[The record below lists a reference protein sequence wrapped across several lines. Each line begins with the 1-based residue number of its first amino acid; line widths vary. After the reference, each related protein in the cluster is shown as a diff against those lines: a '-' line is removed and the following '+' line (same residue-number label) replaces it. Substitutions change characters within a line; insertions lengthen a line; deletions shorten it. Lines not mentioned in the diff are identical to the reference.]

1 MTAMRKL
8 LLTLAAAAALH
19 GQRFYPDDPLL
30 VEPPP
35 LDAGKPARR
44 KLSDWY
50 DLFWHL
56 LATPGEKQPRTG
68 PPIRARNVN
77 TLGDP
82 MDGAWYV
89 RRHYWRRMSIE
100 ELQRGAGGTAPPVFP
115 WTVVAAKGEG
125 ITPGFTV
132 IDATKRRFFIKLDPL
147 TNPEMM
153 TAAEVISAR
162 FFHALGYHVADE
174 YIVEFDPKDLVIQDR
189 LAFVNQHGIQ
199 RPFTRRNLTELLLK
213 APRLADGRYRCVASL
228 ALEGQ
233 PLGPF
238 RWFGTRSDDPNDTVP
253 HEHRRELRGAHVFFA
268 WLDHDDSRAINTL
281 DTLVTRDGRTFIRH
295 HLLDFGSTL
304 GSGSDKPNSPRSGAY
319 HFSWRD
325 SAIQVATLGLAVPD
339 WAKARYPRYPSL
351 GLFESKVFDPEKWL
365 PEYPNPALLNRLP
378 DDEFWAAKQ
387 VMHFTDGDIRAIVRT
402 GRLSDPQAEDYLVDC
417 LIERRD
423 KIGRAYFRKVLP
435 LDRFQV
441 RDGELAFEDLAATHG
456 LPSPA
461 PYEIVWRAF
470 DNQNGQPGETLG
482 RGPRIPPA
490 AARYLMAEISSS
502 ARPSQT
508 VRVWLRARSVVGVE
522 YAW

>member
-1 MTAMRKL
+1 MKKL
-8 LLTLAAAAALH
+8 LLVLAAAATLQA
-19 GQRFYPDDPLL
+19 QKFYPDDPLL
-30 VEPPP
+30 AEPPP
-35 LDAGKPARR
+35 RDAGKPARR

-50 DLFWHL
+50 DLFWHI
-56 LATPGEKQPRTG
+56 LATPGEKQPKSG

-89 RRHYWRRMSIE
+89 RRHFWRRMTIE
-100 ELQRGAGGTAPPVFP
+100 ELRRGAGGAAPPVFP

-132 IDATKRRFFIKLDPL
+132 IDATKRRFFIKLDPAS
-147 TNPEMM
+147 NPEMM
-153 TAAEVISAR
+153 TAAEVVSAR

-174 YIVEFDPKDLVIQDR
+174 YIVEFDPKDLRIQDR
-189 LAFVNQHGIQ
+189 LTFVNQHGIE
-199 RPFTRRNLTELLLK
+199 RPFTPRNLTELLLK
-213 APRLADGRYRCVASL
+213 APRLPGGRYRAVASL

-238 RWFGTRSDDPNDTVP
+238 RWFGTRADDPNDTIP
-253 HEHRRELRGAHVFFA
+253 HEHRRELRAAHVFFA
-268 WLDHDDSRAINTL
+268 WLAHDDSRAINTL
-281 DTLVTRDGRTFIRH
+281 DTLVMRGGKTHIRH

-319 HFSWRD
+319 HFSWRE
-325 SAIQVATLGLAVPD
+325 SAVQIASLGFAVPY
-339 WAKARYPRYPSL
+339 WAKARYPRFPSI
-351 GLFESKVFDPEKWL
+351 GLFESEVFDPEKWL

-387 VMHFTDGDIRAIVRT
+387 VMHFTDEEIRAIVRT
-402 GRLSDPQAEDYLVDC
+402 GRLSDPAAEDYLVRC

-435 LDRFQV
+435 IDRFAL
-441 RDGELAFEDLAATHG
+441 RGGELVFEDLAATHA

-461 PYEIVWRAF
+461 PYEISWRDF
-470 DNQNGQPGETLG
+470 DNAKVAPGAVLG
-482 RGPRIPPA
+482 GGPRIPA
-490 AARYLMAEISSS
+490 AASPYIMAEITAQS
-502 ARPSQT
+502 RPGQA
-508 VRVWLRARSVVGVE
+508 VRVWLHQGRVVGVE

>member
-50 DLFWHL
+50 DLFWHI

-68 PPIRARNVN
+68 PPIRAKNVN

-100 ELQRGAGGTAPPVFP
+100 ELQRGAGGMAPPVFP
-115 WTVVAAKGEG
+115 WTVIAAKGEG

-281 DTLVTRDGRTFIRH
+281 DTLVTRNGRTFIRH

-339 WAKARYPRYPSL
+339 WAKARYPDYPSL

-387 VMHFTDGDIRAIVRT
+387 VMHFTDDEIRAIVRT
-402 GRLSDPQAEDYLVDC
+402 GRLSDPQAEDYLVGC

-423 KIGRAYFRKVLP
+423 KIGRAYVRKVLP
-435 LDRFQV
+435 LDRFHV

-470 DNQNGQPGETLG
+470 DNQNGQPGEALG

-490 AARYLMAEISSS
+490 AARYLMAEISST
-502 ARPSQT
+502 ARPGQT
-508 VRVWLRARSVVGVE
+508 VHVWLRARSVVGVE

>member
-1 MTAMRKL
+1 MRKL
-8 LLTLAAAAALH
+8 LLTLAAATSLH

-56 LATPGEKQPRTG
+56 LATPGEKQPKTG

-89 RRHYWRRMSIE
+89 RRHYWRRMSLE

-132 IDATKRRFFIKLDPL
+132 IDATKRRFFIKLDPV

-153 TAAEVISAR
+153 TAAEVISSR

-174 YIVEFDPKDLVIQDR
+174 YIVEFHPRDLVIQDR
-189 LAFVNQHGIQ
+189 LTFVNEHGIQ
-199 RPFTRRNLTELLLK
+199 RPFSRRNLTELLLK
-213 APRLADGRYRCVASL
+213 APRLPDGRYRCVASL

-281 DTLVTRDGRTFIRH
+281 DTLVTRGGKTFIRH

-319 HFSWRD
+319 HFSWRE
-325 SAIQVATLGLAVPD
+325 SAIQMATLGLAIPY
-339 WAKARYPRYPSL
+339 WAKARYPDYPSL
-351 GLFESKVFDPEKWL
+351 GLFESRVFDPEKWL
-365 PEYPNPALLNRLP
+365 PEYPNPALLNRMP
-378 DDEFWAAKQ
+378 DDEFWAARQ
-387 VMHFTDGDIRAIVRT
+387 VMRFTDEEIRAIVRA
-402 GRLSDPQAEDYLVDC
+402 GRLSDPQAEDYLVRC

-435 LDRFQV
+435 LDRFHV
-441 RDGELAFEDLAATHG
+441 RNGELVFEDLAAAHG
-456 LPSPA
+456 LSSPA

-470 DNQNGQPGETLG
+470 DNRNGQPGETLG
-482 RGPRIPPA
+482 RGARIPPA
-490 AARYLMAEISSS
+490 PGEYLMAEISGF
-502 ARPSQT
+502 ARPRQT
-508 VRVWLRARSVVGVE
+508 VRVWLRGRTVVGVE
-522 YAW
+522 YGW

>member
-1 MTAMRKL
+1 MRTFAL
-8 LLTLAAAAALH
+8 LLAVPLLAPA
-19 GQRFYPDDPLL
+19 QKFYPDDPLL

-50 DLFWHL
+50 DMFWHI

-68 PPIRARNVN
+68 EPIRARNVN

-89 RRHYWRRMSIE
+89 RRHYWRRMTPE
-100 ELQRGAGGTAPPVFP
+100 ELARGVDGTRPPVFP

-132 IDATKRRFFIKLDPL
+132 IDATKRRFFIKLDPK

-162 FFHALGYHVADE
+162 FFHALGFHVADE
-174 YIVEFDPKDLVIQDR
+174 YIVEFHPRDLVIEDR
-189 LAFVNQHGIQ
+189 LTFVNRHGQQ
-199 RPFTRRNLTELLLK
+199 RPFTPRNLTELLLK
-213 APRLADGRYRCVASL
+213 APRLPDGRYRAVASL

-238 RWFGTRSDDPNDTVP
+238 RWFGTRADDPNDTVP
-253 HEHRRELRGAHVFFA
+253 HEHRRELRACHVFFA
-268 WLDHDDSRAINTL
+268 WLNHDDSRAINTL
-281 DTLVTRDGRTFIRH
+281 DTLVTREGKSFIRH

-319 HFSWRD
+319 LFDWRD
-325 SAIQVATLGLAVPD
+325 SLVQMATLGLDVPY
-339 WAKARYPRYPSL
+339 WARAHYPKYPSI

-378 DDEFWAAKQ
+378 DDEFWGAKQ
-387 VMHFTDGDIRAIVRT
+387 VMHFTDEEIRIIVRA
-402 GRLSDPQAEDYLVDC
+402 GRLSDARAEDYLVRC

-423 KIGRAYFRKVLP
+423 RIGRAYFRKVLP
-435 LDRFQV
+435 IDRFEV
-441 RDGELAFEDLAATHG
+441 RGGELVFEDLAATHG

-461 PYEIVWRAF
+461 PYEILWREF
-470 DNQNGQPGETLG
+470 DNRSGQAGAEIG
-482 RGPRIPPA
+482 RGPRVPA
-490 AARYLMAEISSS
+490 GGGPYRMAEIRAAS
-502 ARPSQT
+502 RPRQK
-508 VRVWLRARSVVGVE
+508 VYVWLRGQQVAGIERT
-522 YAW
+522 W

>member
-1 MTAMRKL
+1 MKKL
-8 LLTLAAAAALH
+8 LLILAAAATLQA
-19 GQRFYPDDPLL
+19 QRFYPDDPLL

-50 DLFWHL
+50 DLFWHI
-56 LATPGEKQPRTG
+56 LATPGEKQPKTG

-89 RRHYWRRMSIE
+89 RRHYWRRMTIG
-100 ELQRGAGGTAPPVFP
+100 ELQRGAGGTAPPVAP

-132 IDATKRRFFIKLDPL
+132 IDAARRRFFIKLDPK

-189 LAFVNQHGIQ
+189 LTFINQHGLE
-199 RPFTRRNLTELLLK
+199 RPFTRRNLAELLVK
-213 APRLADGRYRCVASL
+213 APRLGNGRYRAVASL

-238 RWFGTRSDDPNDTVP
+238 RWFGTRTDDPNDTVP
-253 HEHRRELRGAHVFFA
+253 HEHRRELRAAHVFFA

-281 DTLVTRDGRTFIRH
+281 DTLITRGGKTHIRH

-319 HFSWRD
+319 HFSWREA
-325 SAIQVATLGLAVPD
+325 AIQMASLGFVIPY
-339 WAKARYPRYPSL
+339 WAKARYPRYSSI
-351 GLFESKVFDPEKWL
+351 GLFESEVFDPEKWL

-378 DDEFWAAKQ
+378 DDEFWGAKQ
-387 VMHFTDGDIRAIVRT
+387 VMHFTDDEIRAIVGT
-402 GRLSDPQAEDYLVDC
+402 GRLTDPKAEDYLVRC

-435 LDRFQV
+435 VDRFEV
-441 RDGELAFEDLAATHG
+441 RGGELAFEDLAAGHG

-461 PYEIVWRAF
+461 PYEISWREY
-470 DNQNGQPGETLG
+470 DNAKEAPGAALG
-482 RGPRIPPA
+482 SGPRIPA
-490 AARYLMAEISSS
+490 ATAAYVVAEIGSPR
-502 ARPSQT
+502 RPGQT
-508 VRVWLRARSVVGVE
+508 VRVWLHQGRVVGVE

>member
-1 MTAMRKL
+1 MKKL
-8 LLTLAAAAALH
+8 LLVLAAAATLQA
-19 GQRFYPDDPLL
+19 QKFYPDDPLL
-30 VEPPP
+30 AEPPP
-35 LDAGKPARR
+35 RDAGKPARR

-50 DLFWHL
+50 DLFWHI
-56 LATPGEKQPRTG
+56 LATPGEKQPKSG

-89 RRHYWRRMSIE
+89 RRHFWRRMTIE
-100 ELQRGAGGTAPPVFP
+100 ELRRGAGGAAPPVFP

-132 IDATKRRFFIKLDPL
+132 IDATKRRFFIKLDPAS
-147 TNPEMM
+147 NPEMM
-153 TAAEVISAR
+153 TAAEVVSAR

-174 YIVEFDPKDLVIQDR
+174 YIVEFDPKDLRIQDR
-189 LAFVNQHGIQ
+189 LTFVNQHGIE
-199 RPFTRRNLTELLLK
+199 RPFTPRNLTELLLK
-213 APRLADGRYRCVASL
+213 APRLPGGRYRAVASL

-238 RWFGTRSDDPNDTVP
+238 RWFGTRADDPNDTIP
-253 HEHRRELRGAHVFFA
+253 HEHRRELRAAHVFFA
-268 WLDHDDSRAINTL
+268 WLAHDDSRAINTL
-281 DTLVTRDGRTFIRH
+281 DTLVMRGGKTHIRH

-319 HFSWRD
+319 HFSRRE
-325 SAIQVATLGLAVPD
+325 SAVQIASLGFVVPY
-339 WAKARYPRYPSL
+339 WAKARYPRFPSI
-351 GLFESKVFDPEKWL
+351 GLFESEVFDPEKWL

-387 VMHFTDGDIRAIVRT
+387 VMHFTDEEIRAIVRT
-402 GRLSDPQAEDYLVDC
+402 GRLSDPAAEDYLVRC

-435 LDRFQV
+435 IDRFAL
-441 RDGELAFEDLAATHG
+441 RGGELVFEDLAATHA

-461 PYEIVWRAF
+461 PYEISWRDF
-470 DNQNGQPGETLG
+470 DNAKVAPGAVLG
-482 RGPRIPPA
+482 GGPRIPA
-490 AARYLMAEISSS
+490 AASPYIMAEITAQS
-502 ARPSQT
+502 RPGQA
-508 VRVWLRARSVVGVE
+508 VRVWLHQGRVVGVE

>member
-1 MTAMRKL
+1 MKKL
-8 LLTLAAAAALH
+8 LLILAAAAAL
-19 GQRFYPDDPLL
+19 QAQKFYPDDPLL

-35 LDAGKPARR
+35 HDAGKPARR

-50 DLFWHL
+50 DLFWHI
-56 LATPGEKQPRTG
+56 LATPGEKQPRNG
-68 PPIRARNVN
+68 PPIRAKNVN

-100 ELQRGAGGTAPPVFP
+100 ELQRGPGGTAPPVTP

-125 ITPGFTV
+125 ITPGFTI
-132 IDATKRRFFIKLDPL
+132 IDATKRRFFIKLDPKS
-147 TNPEMM
+147 NPEMM

-162 FFHALGYHVADE
+162 FFHALGFHVADE
-174 YIVEFDPKDLVIQDR
+174 YIVEFHPRDLVIQDR
-189 LAFVNQHGIQ
+189 LTFVNQHGIQ

-213 APRLADGRYRCVASL
+213 APQLKDGRYRAVASL
-228 ALEGQ
+228 ALEGE

-238 RWFGTRSDDPNDTVP
+238 RWFGARADDPNDTVP
-253 HEHRRELRGAHVFFA
+253 HEHRRELRAAHVFFA

-281 DTLVTRDGRTFIRH
+281 DTLVTRNGKTFIRH

-319 HFSWRD
+319 HFSWRE
-325 SAIQVATLGLAVPD
+325 SAIQAASLGLVIPY
-339 WAKARYPRYPSL
+339 WAKARYPRYPSI

-378 DDEFWAAKQ
+378 DDEFWGAKQ
-387 VMHFTDGDIRAIVRT
+387 VMNFTDEEIRAVVRA
-402 GRLSDPQAEDYLVDC
+402 GKLSDPAAEDYLVRC

-435 LDRFQV
+435 IDRFQV
-441 RDGELAFEDLAATHG
+441 QGGELVFEDLAARHA

-461 PYEIVWRAF
+461 PYGISWREF
-470 DNQNGQPGETLG
+470 DNLQQSPGALLSK
-482 RGPRIPPA
+482 GPRLPRTA
-490 AARYLMAEISSS
+490 AGYLMAEIASPQ
-502 ARPSQT
+502 RPGQT
-508 VRVWLRARSVVGVE
+508 VRVWLRSGRVVGVE

>member
-1 MTAMRKL
+1 MKKL
-8 LLTLAAAAALH
+8 LLILSIAAVLH

-35 LDAGKPARR
+35 FDAGNPARR

-50 DLFWHL
+50 DLFWHI
-56 LATPGEKQPRTG
+56 LATPGEKQPKSG

-82 MDGAWYV
+82 MDGAWYI
-89 RRHYWRRMSIE
+89 RRHYWRRMAIE
-100 ELQRGAGGTAPPVFP
+100 ELQRGAGGTAPPAFP

-147 TNPEMM
+147 SNPEMM
-153 TAAEVISAR
+153 TAAEVISSR
-162 FFHALGYHVADE
+162 FFHALGYYVADE
-174 YIVEFDPKDLVIQDR
+174 YIVEFHPRDLIIQDR
-189 LAFVNQHGIQ
+189 LTFFNQHGIE
-199 RPFTRRNLTELLLK
+199 RPFARRNLTELLLK
-213 APRLADGRYRCVASL
+213 APRLPDGRYRCVASL
-228 ALEGQ
+228 ALEGR

-253 HEHRRELRGAHVFFA
+253 HEHRRELRAAHVFFA
-268 WLDHDDSRAINTL
+268 WLNHDDSRAINTL
-281 DTLVTRDGRTFIRH
+281 DTLVTRDSRTFIRH

-325 SAIQVATLGLAVPD
+325 SAIQMATLGLAVPY
-339 WAKARYPRYPSL
+339 WAKARYPRYPSI

-387 VMHFTDGDIRAIVRT
+387 VMSFTDEEIRGIVRA
-402 GRLSDPQAEDYLVDC
+402 GRLSDPAAEDYLVRC

-441 RDGELAFEDLAATHG
+441 RGGELAFEDLAALHH

-461 PYEIVWRAF
+461 PYEILWRAF
-470 DNQNGQPGETLG
+470 DNIKDLPGETLG
-482 RGPRIPPA
+482 TGPRVPPA
-490 AARYLMAEISSS
+490 PGEYLMAEISSP
-502 ARPSQT
+502 ARPRQT
-508 VRVWLRARSVVGVE
+508 VRVWLRGRAVVGVE

>member
-1 MTAMRKL
+1 MKKL
-8 LLTLAAAAALH
+8 LLVLVLGATVF
-19 GQRFYPDDPLL
+19 GQKFYPDDPLL
-30 VEPPP
+30 IEPPP
-35 LDAGKPARR
+35 LDAGRPARR

-50 DLFWHL
+50 DLFWHV

-68 PPIRARNVN
+68 PPIRAKNVN

-89 RRHYWRRMSIE
+89 RRHYWRRMTIE

-132 IDATKRRFFIKLDPL
+132 IDATKRRFFIKLDPK

-162 FFHALGYHVADE
+162 FFYALGYHVADE
-174 YIVEFDPKDLVIQDR
+174 YIVEFDPQDLVIEDR
-189 LAFVNQHGIQ
+189 LTFINQHGIQ
-199 RPFTRRNLTELLLK
+199 RPFTPRNLTELLLK
-213 APRLADGRYRCVASL
+213 APRTRSGRYRAVASL

-238 RWFGTRSDDPNDTVP
+238 RWFGTRADDPNDTVP
-253 HEHRRELRGAHVFFA
+253 HEHRRELRAAHVFFA
-268 WLDHDDSRAINTL
+268 WLNHDDSRAINTL
-281 DTLVTRDGRTFIRH
+281 DTLISRGGKSFIRH

-304 GSGSDKPNSPRSGAY
+304 GSGSDRPNSPRSGAY
-319 HFSWRD
+319 LFDWRE
-325 SAIQVATLGLAVPD
+325 SLMEMATLGLHVPY
-339 WAKARYPRYPSL
+339 WAKAKYPKYPSI

-378 DDEFWAAKQ
+378 DDEFWGAKQ
-387 VMHFTDGDIRAIVRT
+387 VMHFTDEEIRAIVRT
-402 GRLSDPQAEDYLVDC
+402 GELSDPEAEEYLVRC

-435 LDRFQV
+435 IDRFEV
-441 RDGELAFEDLAATHG
+441 RGGELVFEDLAARHG

-461 PYEIVWRAF
+461 AYEILWREF
-470 DNQNGQPGETLG
+470 DNETGQAG
-482 RGPRIPPA
+482 RVLAAGPRVPSGAGP
-490 AARYLMAEISSS
+490 YCMAEISSAS
-502 ARPSQT
+502 RPGQK
-508 VRVWLRARSVVGVE
+508 VFVWLRGAQVVGIE
-522 YAW
+522 RTW

>member
-1 MTAMRKL
+1 MKRLPLAL
-8 LLTLAAAAALH
+8 LFATLLPA
-19 GQRFYPDDPLL
+19 QKFYPDDPLL

-50 DLFWHL
+50 DLFWHI
-56 LATPGEKQPRTG
+56 LATPGEKQPRAG
-68 PPIRARNVN
+68 PPVRARNVN

-89 RRHYWRRMSIE
+89 RRHYWRRMTIE
-100 ELQRGAGGTAPPVFP
+100 ELQRGAGGTAPPEFP

-125 ITPGFTV
+125 ITPGFT
-132 IDATKRRFFIKLDPL
+132 ILDAKKRRFFIKLDPKS
-147 TNPEMM
+147 NPEMM
-153 TAAEVISAR
+153 TAAEVISDR

-174 YIVEFDPKDLVIQDR
+174 YIVEFHPADLVIQDR
-189 LAFVNQHGIQ
+189 LTFINQHGQ
-199 RPFTRRNLTELLLK
+199 KRPFTRRNLTELLVK
-213 APRLADGRYRCVASL
+213 APRLHDGRYRAVASL

-238 RWFGTRSDDPNDTVP
+238 RWFGTRADDPNDTVP

-268 WLDHDDSRAINTL
+268 WLGHDDSRAINTL
-281 DTLVTRDGRTFIRH
+281 DTLVTREGRTFIRH

-304 GSGSDKPNSPRSGAY
+304 GSGSDRPNSPRSGAY
-319 HFSWRD
+319 LFTWRD
-325 SAIQVATLGLAVPD
+325 SAIQMATLGLAVPY
-339 WAKARYPRYPSL
+339 WAKARYPRYPSI
-351 GLFESKVFDPEKWL
+351 GLFESKVFDPEKWV

-387 VMHFTDGDIRAIVRT
+387 VMHFTDEEIRAIVDT
-402 GRLSDPQAEDYLVDC
+402 GRLSDPEARDYLVRC

-435 LDRFQV
+435 IDRFEL
-441 RDGELAFEDLAATHG
+441 RSGELVFEDLAQKHG

-461 PYEIVWRAF
+461 PYEIVWREF
-470 DNQNGQPGETLG
+470 DNQLMQAGAVLG
-482 RGPRIPPA
+482 RGPKAPA
-490 AARYLMAEISSS
+490 GGGPYIEAEIRAP
-502 ARPSQT
+502 ARPSQKVYVW
-508 VRVWLRARSVVGVE
+508 VRGGQVVGIE
-522 YAW
+522 RTW

>member
-1 MTAMRKL
+1 MKKL
-8 LLTLAAAAALH
+8 LLVLAAAATLQA
-19 GQRFYPDDPLL
+19 QKFYPDDPLL
-30 VEPPP
+30 AEPPP
-35 LDAGKPARR
+35 RDAGKPARR

-50 DLFWHL
+50 DLFWHI
-56 LATPGEKQPRTG
+56 LATPGEKQPKSG

-89 RRHYWRRMSIE
+89 RRHFWRRMTIE
-100 ELQRGAGGTAPPVFP
+100 ELRRGAGGAAPPVFP

-132 IDATKRRFFIKLDPL
+132 IDATKRRFFIKLDPAS
-147 TNPEMM
+147 NPEMM
-153 TAAEVISAR
+153 TAAEVVSAR

-174 YIVEFDPKDLVIQDR
+174 YIVEFDPKDLRIQDR
-189 LAFVNQHGIQ
+189 LTFVNQHGIE
-199 RPFTRRNLTELLLK
+199 RPFTPRNLTELLLK
-213 APRLADGRYRCVASL
+213 APRLPGGRYRAVASL

-238 RWFGTRSDDPNDTVP
+238 RWFGTRADDPNDTIP
-253 HEHRRELRGAHVFFA
+253 HEHRRELRAAHVFFA
-268 WLDHDDSRAINTL
+268 WLAHDDSRAINTL
-281 DTLVTRDGRTFIRH
+281 DTLVMRGGKTHIRH

-319 HFSWRD
+319 HFSWRE
-325 SAIQVATLGLAVPD
+325 SAVQIASLGFVVPY
-339 WAKARYPRYPSL
+339 WAKARYPRFPSI
-351 GLFESKVFDPEKWL
+351 GLFESEVFDPEKWL

-387 VMHFTDGDIRAIVRT
+387 VMHFTDEEIRAIVRT
-402 GRLSDPQAEDYLVDC
+402 GRLSDPAAEDYLVRC

-435 LDRFQV
+435 IDRFAL
-441 RDGELAFEDLAATHG
+441 RGGELVFEDLAATHA

-461 PYEIVWRAF
+461 PYEISWRDF
-470 DNQNGQPGETLG
+470 DNAKVAPGAVLG
-482 RGPRIPPA
+482 GGPRIPA
-490 AARYLMAEISSS
+490 AASPYIMAEITAQS
-502 ARPSQT
+502 RPGQA
-508 VRVWLRARSVVGVE
+508 VRVWLHQGRVVGVE
-522 YAW
+522 HAW